1 MIVNGGKKYLRDT
14 IAGAAEWEL
23 DREKRYMGAGISTN
37 TNAGVVGPT
46 TGVSIDASGFWQGP
60 ANSDFKLS
68 DEITVTGVVIRPECS
83 FSIGSNGT
91 VHVQAQFTDSNFES
105 GATETYNLYEF
116 GIFLHSGLIPG
127 NSPVDF
133 PTTEN
138 KKRAM
143 IARTVTMYQDVT
155 EYKTWAYV
163 KRPGVPLNIN
173 FDLIDFG
180 A

>member
-1 MIVNGGKKYLRDT
+1 MIINGGKKYLRDA
-14 IAGAAEWEL
+14 IAGAPDWEI
-23 DREKRYMGAGISTN
+23 DETKKYMGAGTSTN
-37 TNAGVVGPT
+37 TNAGVVGPVIG
-46 TGVSIDASGFWQGP
+46 TGITSDGFWQGP
-60 ANSDFKLS
+60 ANSDFKLTS
-68 DEITVTGVVIRPECS
+68 ESSTVERPECS
-83 FSIGSNGT
+83 FSVGSNGT
-91 VHVQAQFTDSNFES
+91 IHVQAQFIDGNFIS
-105 GATETYNLYEF
+105 GNTETYYLHEF

-143 IARTVTMYQDVT
+143 IARTVNMYRDVN

-163 KRPGVPLNIN
+163 KEPGVPLIIN